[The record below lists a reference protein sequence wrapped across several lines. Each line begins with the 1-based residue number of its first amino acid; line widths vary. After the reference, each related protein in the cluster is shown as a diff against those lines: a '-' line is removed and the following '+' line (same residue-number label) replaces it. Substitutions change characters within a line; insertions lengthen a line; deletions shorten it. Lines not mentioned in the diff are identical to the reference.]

1 MEKDPSKKME
11 VKIHEK
17 NNEYLELQVWYYF
30 VSFEKDKT
38 LEVVNDTR
46 KEILNMF

>member
-17 NNEYLELQVWYYF
+17 NNEYLELQV
-30 VSFEKDKT
+30 
-38 LEVVNDTR
+38 
-46 KEILNMF
+46 